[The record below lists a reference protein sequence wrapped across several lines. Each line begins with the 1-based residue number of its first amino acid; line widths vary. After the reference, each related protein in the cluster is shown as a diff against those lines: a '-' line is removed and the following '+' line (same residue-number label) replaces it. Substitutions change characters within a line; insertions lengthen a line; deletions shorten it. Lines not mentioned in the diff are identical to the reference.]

1 MTQKFKTV
9 LWAHATDRNGAWLD
23 RIWPSAEETLKS
35 TSFRA
40 AFSGMARRMRPAELS
55 NADREAL
62 RDAGVAAP
70 ERWRVDDVGRAALLV
85 DAMAVLAP
93 DGHAG
98 FVREVYLRGDFRE
111 QAAVLKSLPFLPD
124 CARFVD
130 MAIDACR
137 TNVLDVFEAIAY
149 ENPFPA
155 RHFPDANFNQLVM
168 KAIFMGLTVDRIVGL
183 AARNSGELKRMATDF
198 AAERRAAGRPV
209 PDDIDFI
216 ASMAI
221 A

>member
-1 MTQKFKTV
+1 MVFTC
-9 LWAHATDRNGAWLD
+9 
-23 RIWPSAEETLKS
+23 
-35 TSFRA
+35 
-40 AFSGMARRMRPAELS
+40 
-55 NADREAL
+55 
-62 RDAGVAAP
+62 
-70 ERWRVDDVGRAALLV
+70 RVI
-85 DAMAVLAP
+85 
-93 DGHAG
+93 G